1 MPIIIRTFEPR
12 VLTVLSLLL
21 GTVMLTAQQS
31 NTVSAPAETI
41 TVEEAINEALRN
53 NLALLAQRLD
63 LSVANASLV
72 TAALRPNPVISTA
85 ADHLDILGTGFNQL
99 NAAGPAEYSTRVDMP
114 IERANK
120 RQFRI
125 ETASYARQLAEA
137 ELADAAR
144 RLRQDVVL
152 ACIDLLE
159 AKAKLRL
166 AQDNFAALERLV
178 KVNEARLTGGAIAPV
193 ELTRS
198 RVAML
203 QYAASVKAAEL
214 RLTTARLRLLPLLG
228 RPANAGSVD
237 LIGDLR
243 PDSILP
249 PVDIAQLQDQA
260 TISRPDLQRL
270 RIEQARSQ
278 AELRLQ
284 IAQGRIDYT
293 VGMEYRRQQGINGRS
308 NSLGFFF
315 SAPLPVSNRNQG
327 EIARVQAEQE
337 RAKRSIRALENSI
350 AGALRAAWQEFD
362 TARQLVTEL
371 ESTLLRPSEEA
382 RDTTAYVYRA
392 GATSLVDVL
401 DAQRAFNETMLILY
415 DSQAAYLRA
424 RANLS
429 AVVGVEVAQ

>member
-1 MPIIIRTFEPR
+1 MPISMRTFEPR

-125 ETASYARQLAEA
+125 ETASYTRQLAEA

-166 AQDNFAALERLV
+166 AQDNFGALERLV

-214 RLTTARLRLLPLLG
+214 RVTTARLRLLPLLG
-228 RPANAGSVD
+228 RPANAGPVD

-260 TISRPDLQRL
+260 TINRPDLQRL

-392 GATSLVDVL
+392 GATNLVDVL